1 MNIAI
6 FCREGYG
13 PPWNEGYKIM
23 TRNLVRFL
31 KNKGDNPIIIS
42 NADIEKYRK
51 LPAIIYKLP
60 LIRMLETFFI
70 MRRITEQKQLHLFF
84 RFTGARLRFAIP
96 FYLYEKFL
104 GVPFC
109 AYITSASN
117 GRFSRNLINFIMNS
131 NRLFVGGDFL
141 KEQFPKAHLIYPLVD
156 LNSGSHNSNQST
168 KTDKTKVILF
178 LGAFHKQRGVQY
190 LIKAIAQIKD
200 KFDVKLLLAWNGV
213 GEYESEVLALIREYN
228 LEKIT
233 EIRGNSNI
241 SKLYNEAYL
250 VVIPRIYKK
259 GLPQNMFFPLRIIEA
274 LAFQKPMI
282 VSDIYG
288 WGSIIKG
295 CGLAVKPGNV
305 EELRDAIIKMISDKD
320 FHDSCVKE
328 CLSKLKKYHPD
339 RSFSKIYEVFQTAN
353 KGDRRKAK
361 SIKNT
366 TSFIRAT

>member
-6 FCREGYG
+6 FCREGFG
-13 PPWNEGYKIM
+13 PPWNEGYKNM

-31 KNKGDNPIIIS
+31 KRNGDNTIIIS
-42 NADIEKYRK
+42 DADIEKHRQ
-51 LPAIIYKLP
+51 LPPIIYKLP

-70 MRRITEQKQLHLFF
+70 MRRITKNEQIHLFF
-84 RFTGARLRFAIP
+84 QFTGARLRFAIP

-104 GVPFC
+104 GVPFY
-109 AYITSASN
+109 AYITSAYN
-117 GRFSRNLINFIMNS
+117 GRFSKKLMNFIMNP

-156 LNSGSHNSNQST
+156 LNGYSHNTNQSAKINT
-168 KTDKTKVILF
+168 TKVILF

-200 KFDVKLLLAWNGV
+200 KFDIKLLLAWNGV
-213 GEYESEVLALIREYN
+213 GEYQSEILGLIREYE
-228 LEKIT
+228 LENIT

-241 SKLYNEAYL
+241 SDLYSEAYL
-250 VVIPRIYKK
+250 VVIPRIYEK
-259 GLPQNMFFPLRIIEA
+259 GLPQNMFFPLRLIEA

-305 EELRDAIIKMISDKD
+305 EELRDAIIKMITDKD
-320 FHDSCVKE
+320 FHDSCIKE
-328 CLSKLKKYHPD
+328 CFSKLKKYHPD

-353 KGDRRKAK
+353 KRDRIKA
-361 SIKNT
+361 
-366 TSFIRAT
+366 